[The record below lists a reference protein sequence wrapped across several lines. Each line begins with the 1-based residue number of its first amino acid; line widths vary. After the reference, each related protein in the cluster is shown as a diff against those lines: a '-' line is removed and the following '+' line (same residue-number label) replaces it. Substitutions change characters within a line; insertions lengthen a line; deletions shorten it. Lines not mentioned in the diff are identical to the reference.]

1 MFLAVGTDF
10 GIKDDKIDQGGLNMD
25 TGWPKMAAMSD
36 VEAKCVLPCI
46 FRYFGHPYLGPK
58 RPQHSLKLTST

>member
-1 MFLAVGTDF
+1 MFFAVGADF
-10 GIKDDKIDQGGLNMD
+10 GIKDDKIDEGGFNMD

-46 FRYFGHPYLGPK
+46 FRYFGHP
-58 RPQHSLKLTST
+58 